1 MTKPNIVSTSSGVN
15 LSNLTTSASNITL
28 NPFGLIPAQVYV
40 SYGQEIVAEL
50 LSDPDL
56 RKALVQALAKELRE
70 ELSPLLKALE

>member
-1 MTKPNIVSTSSGVN
+1 MIKSHTVASSSGVAI
-15 LSNLTTSASNITL
+15 ASSSTNVTL
-28 NPFGLIPAQVYV
+28 IPSGLIPAQAYV

-50 LSDPDL
+50 LAEPNL